1 MLNSILDNIKLER
14 AKFSRDV
21 EYLTEEALQD
31 EVDDYLEL
39 AEESVL
45 GYVET
50 SDELLEAAA
59 TLEKMTDEDEE
70 SSNEEVQRIMEAT
83 EDMTFDEMIDVESY
97 IEKV

>member
-14 AKFSRDV
+14 ARFSRDV

-59 TLEKMTDEDEE
+59 TLEKMTDDDEE
-70 SSNEEVQRIMEAT
+70 SSNEEIQRIMEAT
-83 EDMTFDEMIDVESY
+83 EDMTFDEMIDVDSY